1 MDVVGIVA
9 SVATVGGVVVVG
21 GATSEMLKK
30 LQVFTLYF
38 SDIYI
43 INILMTRANHD

>member
-21 GATSEMLKK
+21 GATSKM
-30 LQVFTLYF
+30 F
-38 SDIYI
+38 
-43 INILMTRANHD
+43 H